1 MKVLTILGTRPE
13 IIRLNIILKKLDAL
27 CEHIIVHTGQN
38 YDVNLNDI
46 FLQQLSVRKAD
57 YYLGARGSFAEEIGT
72 ILTGLEKIVR
82 KEKPDR
88 FLVLGDTN
96 SSLGAIVTKRLGIP
110 VYHMEAGNRC
120 YDDRVPEEVNR
131 RIIDHSSDILMPY
144 TYRSR
149 ENLLR
154 EGIPGYRIFVTG
166 NPIKEVLDAYK
177 KPIDEN
183 QILSKFLLKEKKYF
197 LVTLHREENVD
208 EKERLMNFV
217 TAFEKLVAEYQ
228 IPLVW
233 SIHPRT
239 KKRLEENGVKI
250 TNPLIHCSEPLGLF
264 EFIKLE
270 KNAFCVLTDSGTVQ
284 EECAIFQIPTV
295 TVRDTTERPE
305 TIDAG
310 SNILSGDD
318 PNTIV
323 RCVKTVTGSRR
334 QWQAPQEYLVDNVS
348 DTVINILFSHP
359 FYKYSRP

>member
-1 MKVLTILGTRPE
+1 MKILTILGTRPE
-13 IIRLNIILKKLDAL
+13 LIRLNLIVKKLDKK

-38 YDVNLNDI
+38 YDYTLDGV
-46 FLQQLSVRKAD
+46 FLKELGIRKAD
-57 YYLGARGSFAEEIGT
+57 YHLGARGTFAEEIAT
-72 ILTGLEKIVR
+72 ILSKLEEVIK

-96 SSLGAIVTKRLGIP
+96 SSIGAIVAKRLGIP

-166 NPIKEVLDAYK
+166 NPIKEVLDHY
-177 KPIDEN
+177 
-183 QILSKFLLKEKKYF
+183 EKKINESSAFEKFEVTKNNYF

-208 EKERLMNFV
+208 VVDRLKNFI
-217 TAFEKLVAEYQ
+217 TAFEEIVKKYDM
-228 IPLVW
+228 PLIW
-233 SIHPRT
+233 SVHPRT
-239 KKRLEENGVKI
+239 KKRMEENGIALKDKR
-250 TNPLIHCSEPLGLF
+250 IHLSEPLGLF
-264 EFIKLE
+264 DFIHLE

-284 EECAIFQIPTV
+284 EECSIFQMPTV

-310 SNILSGDD
+310 SNILSGNMPED
-318 PNTIV
+318 IV
-323 RCVKTVTGSRR
+323 RCVETVTNSERK
-334 QWQAPQEYLVDNVS
+334 WKAPQEYLTENVS
-348 DTVINILFSHP
+348 DTVINILMSHP
-359 FYKYSRP
+359 FFKYSRQ